1 VPTQYIFTV
10 TAGRSGQNSLAALL
24 NAHVP
29 GCHAAFEEP
38 QAKVRYK
45 GAIGDVGRRIRRRF
59 FETHELLGRGR
70 VLTAFQNG
78 DEPYLDRIVAKRLQ
92 MVERLGVSIYVD
104 VSKYF
109 ARGLHNA
116 FARAVKDFGLIRLV
130 RDPILN
136 MRSFLNRGKDFYL
149 DNSAPDAPRNLLRLD
164 PRTMEK
170 GELYLWAWSEMYL
183 RFDRLVDEFEVARA
197 VEIRTEDLNDGTI
210 MARQFRSLGLD
221 PSEIQALPPQNTNRD
236 QGRGDTI
243 VTQTDIETME
253 RFLNRLPPGARDK
266 IPYFNGY
273 EPGRAMR
280 ALSD

>member
-1 VPTQYIFTV
+1 MAKQYIFTV

-38 QAKVRYK
+38 HAKVRLK
-45 GAIGDVGRRIRRRF
+45 GALGDVERRFRRRF

-70 VLTAFQNG
+70 VLTAFQDG
-78 DEPYLDRIVAKRLQ
+78 DEAYLDRIAAKRLGMAEQ
-92 MVERLGVSIYVD
+92 LEGSIYVD

-136 MRSFLNRGKDFYL
+136 MRSFLNRGKGFYL
-149 DNSAPDAPRNLLRLD
+149 DNSAPDAPRNLLLLD
-164 PRTMEK
+164 PSTMSK
-170 GELYLWAWSEMYL
+170 GELYLWAWCEVYL
-183 RFDRLVDEFEVARA
+183 RFDRLVDEFEVSRA
-197 VEIRTEDLNDGTI
+197 VEIRTEDLNDGGNVT
-210 MARQFRSLGLD
+210 RHFRSLGLD
-221 PSEIQALPPQNTNRD
+221 HSEIRVLPPRNTNRD

-243 VTQTDIETME
+243 VKREDIETME
-253 RFLNRLPPGARDK
+253 RFLDRLPGGVRDQ
-266 IPYFNGY
+266 IAYFSGY
-273 EPGRAMR
+273 EPARAAS
-280 ALSD
+280 ALGA